1 MTAHVGPWA
10 VRVASAPVNFGVY
23 RADHAPL
30 GPDELLAT
38 MREAG
43 YDGCDCGPIGY
54 LGTARTLPRRLAEH
68 GLGLAGGWVDLRY
81 DDPYGFREDLAVLD
95 AALDVFTA
103 VRDAAQARDAVHD
116 PLAQVRDAAQARDVV
131 RDDEPVRPRGSEG
144 ERDRRAAGAASEAC
158 VAWVADPRFAP
169 RPTLAC
175 PDRPERFA
183 RPGMPADARLSLP
196 DGDWLAY
203 ARCIEEAAVR
213 CRARGLEPVFHHH
226 LGTDVETPEEIER
239 LLGSTNVSL
248 CLDTGH
254 LWLAGGNPV
263 AAIRDWSSRIRQVH
277 LKDASRD
284 VLARVRVNGGD
295 LWDLVAAGG
304 FPPLGRGDLDLPA
317 VLAELRRSGY
327 EGWIVIEQDV
337 PAFRA
342 SDTEAL
348 ARAVA
353 DQRANRAAFGEALRA
368 AGLA

>member
-1 MTAHVGPWA
+1 M
-10 VRVASAPVNFGVY
+10 
-23 RADHAPL
+23 
-30 GPDELLAT
+30 LAT

-43 YDGCDCGPIGY
+43 YDGTDSGPIGY
-54 LGTARTLPRRLAEH
+54 LGTARTLPERLAAQ

-81 DDPYGFREDLAVLD
+81 DDPDGFREDLAALD
-95 AALDVFTA
+95 TALDVFTA
-103 VRDAAQARDAVHD
+103 VRDA
-116 PLAQVRDAAQARDVV
+116 
-131 RDDEPVRPRGSEG
+131 EG
-144 ERDRRAAGAASEAC
+144 A
-158 VAWVADPRFAP
+158 ADPRFAP

-183 RPGMPADARLSLP
+183 RPGMPADRRLSLP
-196 DGDWLAY
+196 DGDWPAY
-203 ARCIEEAAVR
+203 AGCIDEAAAR
-213 CRARGLEPVFHHH
+213 CRDRGLEPVFHHH

-239 LLGSTNVSL
+239 LLGSTDVSL

-277 LKDASRD
+277 VKDASRD
-284 VLARVRVNGGD
+284 VLARVRANGGD

-304 FPPLGRGDLDLPA
+304 FPPLGQGDLDLPA

-337 PAFRA
+337 TAFRA

>member
-1 MTAHVGPWA
+1 M
-10 VRVASAPVNFGVY
+10 
-23 RADHAPL
+23 
-30 GPDELLAT
+30 LAT

-43 YDGCDCGPIGY
+43 YHGTDSGPIGY
-54 LGTARTLPRRLAEH
+54 LGTAPALPERLAAH
-68 GLGLAGGWVDLRY
+68 GLGLSGGWVDLRY
-81 DDPYGFREDLAVLD
+81 DDPDGFREDLAALD

-103 VRDAAQARDAVHD
+103 VGDA
-116 PLAQVRDAAQARDVV
+116 
-131 RDDEPVRPRGSEG
+131 E
-144 ERDRRAAGAASEAC
+144 AGA
-158 VAWVADPRFAP
+158 ADPRFAP

-183 RPGMPADARLSLP
+183 RPGMPTDLRLSLP
-196 DGDWLAY
+196 DDDWQAY
-203 ARCIEEAAVR
+203 AGRIGEAAAR
-213 CRARGLEPVFHHH
+213 CRDRGLEPVFHHH

-239 LLGSTNVSL
+239 LLGSTDVSL

-263 AAIRDWSSRIRQVH
+263 AVIRDWSSRIRQVH
-277 LKDASRD
+277 VKDASRD
-284 VLARVRVNGGD
+284 VLARIRGVGGD
-295 LWDLVAAGG
+295 LWDLVVAGG
-304 FPPLGRGDLDLPA
+304 FPPLGQGDLDLPA

-337 PAFRA
+337 PVFHA

-353 DQRANRAAFGEALRA
+353 DQRANRTVFGEALRA

>member
-1 MTAHVGPWA
+1 MTARTDPWA
-10 VRVASAPVNFGVY
+10 VRVASAPVSFGVY
-23 RADHAPL
+23 RADGAPL
-30 GPDELLAT
+30 GSRELLAT

-43 YDGCDCGPIGY
+43 YDGTDSGPIGY
-54 LGTARTLPRRLAEH
+54 LGTAPILPERLAAH

-81 DDPYGFREDLAVLD
+81 DDPDGFREDLAALD

-103 VRDAAQARDAVHD
+103 VGD
-116 PLAQVRDAAQARDVV
+116 
-131 RDDEPVRPRGSEG
+131 
-144 ERDRRAAGAASEAC
+144 AGAGA
-158 VAWVADPRFAP
+158 ADPRFAP

-183 RPGMPADARLSLP
+183 RPGMPADPRLSLP
-196 DGDWLAY
+196 DDDWPAY
-203 ARCIEEAAVR
+203 AGRIGEAAAR
-213 CRARGLEPVFHHH
+213 CRDRGLEPVFHHH

-239 LLGSTNVSL
+239 LLGSTDVSL

-277 LKDASRD
+277 VKDASRD
-284 VLARVRVNGGD
+284 VLARIRAGGGD

-353 DQRANRAAFGEALRA
+353 DQRANRTAFGEALRA

>member
-1 MTAHVGPWA
+1 MTARADSWA

-23 RADHAPL
+23 RAGGAPL
-30 GPDELLAT
+30 RPGEMLAT

-43 YDGCDCGPIGY
+43 YDGTDSGPIGY
-54 LGTARTLPRRLAEH
+54 LGTARSLPAHLAEH

-81 DDPYGFREDLAVLD
+81 GDPDGFREDLATLD
-95 AALDVFTA
+95 AALDVFAA
-103 VRDAAQARDAVHD
+103 VRDAMCGA
-116 PLAQVRDAAQARDVV
+116 
-131 RDDEPVRPRGSEG
+131 GSDGSGG
-144 ERDRRAAGAASEAC
+144 ERDGRAAGEA
-158 VAWVADPRFAP
+158 WTADPRFAP

-183 RPGMPADARLSLP
+183 RPGMPPDTRLSLP
-196 DGDWLAY
+196 DGDWPAY
-203 ARCIEEAAVR
+203 AARVGQAAAR
-213 CRARGLEPVFHHH
+213 CRDRGLEPVFHHH

-239 LLGSTNVSL
+239 LLGLTDVSL

-263 AAIRDWSSRIRQVH
+263 AAIREWSPRIRQVH
-277 LKDASRD
+277 VKDASRD
-284 VLARVRVNGGD
+284 ILARVRARGGD

-327 EGWIVIEQDV
+327 EGWIVVEQDV

-342 SDTEAL
+342 ADAEAL
-348 ARAVA
+348 DRAVA

>member
-1 MTAHVGPWA
+1 MRAHTSPWA

-23 RADHAPL
+23 RQDGAPL
-30 GPDELLAT
+30 EPQEMLAT

-43 YDGCDCGPIGY
+43 YDGTDSGPIGY
-54 LGTARTLPRRLAEH
+54 LGTARTLPERLAAR

-81 DDPYGFREDLAVLD
+81 DDPDGFREDLAALD
-95 AALDVFTA
+95 AALGVFTA
-103 VRDAAQARDAVHD
+103 VRDA
-116 PLAQVRDAAQARDVV
+116 
-131 RDDEPVRPRGSEG
+131 E
-144 ERDRRAAGAASEAC
+144 SEA
-158 VAWVADPRFAP
+158 ADPRFAP

-183 RPGMPADARLSLP
+183 RPGMPADRRLSLP
-196 DGDWLAY
+196 DGDWPVY
-203 ARCIEEAAVR
+203 ARCIDEAAAR
-213 CRARGLEPVFHHH
+213 CRDRGLEPVFHHH

-239 LLGSTNVSL
+239 LLGSTDVSL

-277 LKDASRD
+277 VKDASRD
-284 VLARVRVNGGD
+284 VLARVRANGGD

-304 FPPLGRGDLDLPA
+304 FPPLGQGDLDLPA

-353 DQRANRAAFGEALRA
+353 DQRANRMVFNEALRA

>member
-1 MTAHVGPWA
+1 MTARADSWA

-23 RADHAPL
+23 RPGGAPL
-30 GPDELLAT
+30 EPGEMLAT
-38 MREAG
+38 MGEAG
-43 YDGCDCGPIGY
+43 YDGTDSGPIGY
-54 LGTARTLPRRLAEH
+54 LGTARSLPARLAEH

-81 DDPYGFREDLAVLD
+81 GDPDGFREDLAALD
-95 AALDVFTA
+95 AALDVFAA
-103 VRDAAQARDAVHD
+103 VRDAAYGA
-116 PLAQVRDAAQARDVV
+116 
-131 RDDEPVRPRGSEG
+131 GSDGPGG
-144 ERDRRAAGAASEAC
+144 ERDGRAAGRT
-158 VAWVADPRFAP
+158 WTADPRFAP

-183 RPGMPADARLSLP
+183 RPGMPPDARLSLP
-196 DGDWLAY
+196 GGDWPAY
-203 ARCIEEAAVR
+203 AARIGQAAAR
-213 CRARGLEPVFHHH
+213 CRDRGLEPVFHHH

-239 LLGSTNVSL
+239 LLGLTDVSL

-263 AAIRDWSSRIRQVH
+263 AAIREWSPRIRQVH
-277 LKDASRD
+277 VKDASRD
-284 VLARVRVNGGD
+284 ILAWVRARGGD

-327 EGWIVIEQDV
+327 EGWIVVEQDV

-342 SDTEAL
+342 ADAEAL
-348 ARAVA
+348 DRAVA

>member
-1 MTAHVGPWA
+1 MRAHPAPWA

-23 RADHAPL
+23 RQDGAPL
-30 GPDELLAT
+30 GPQEALAT

-43 YDGCDCGPIGY
+43 YDGTDSGPLGY
-54 LGTARTLPRRLAEH
+54 LGTARTLPERLAAH

-81 DDPYGFREDLAVLD
+81 DDPDGFREDLAALD

-103 VRDAAQARDAVHD
+103 VRDAGD
-116 PLAQVRDAAQARDVV
+116 
-131 RDDEPVRPRGSEG
+131 G
-144 ERDRRAAGAASEAC
+144 AGAD
-158 VAWVADPRFAP
+158 DPRFAP

-183 RPGMPADARLSLP
+183 RPGMPADPRISLP
-196 DGDWLAY
+196 DRDWPAY
-203 ARCIEEAAVR
+203 AGRIAEAAAR
-213 CRARGLEPVFHHH
+213 CRDRGLEPVFHHH

-239 LLGSTNVSL
+239 LLGSTDVSL

-277 LKDASRD
+277 VKDASRD
-284 VLARVRVNGGD
+284 VLARIRASGGD

-304 FPPLGRGDLDLPA
+304 FPPLGQGDLDLPP

-337 PAFRA
+337 PVFRA

-348 ARAVA
+348 GRAVA
-353 DQRANRAAFGEALRA
+353 DQRANRTVFGEALRA

>member
-1 MTAHVGPWA
+1 MTAHAAPWA

-23 RADHAPL
+23 RPDGAPL
-30 GPDELLAT
+30 GPQELLAT

-43 YDGCDCGPIGY
+43 YDGTDSGPIGY
-54 LGTARTLPRRLAEH
+54 LGTARTLPGRLAAH

-81 DDPYGFREDLAVLD
+81 DDPDGFRADLAALD

-103 VRDAAQARDAVHD
+103 ARDAA
-116 PLAQVRDAAQARDVV
+116 LGAASG
-131 RDDEPVRPRGSEG
+131 GSEAG
-144 ERDRRAAGAASEAC
+144 GDARVAGAADS
-158 VAWVADPRFAP
+158 RFAP

-183 RPGMPADARLSLP
+183 RPGMPADPRLSLP
-196 DGDWLAY
+196 DGDWPAY
-203 ARCIEEAAVR
+203 AGRIGEAAAR
-213 CRARGLEPVFHHH
+213 CRDRGLEPVFHHH
-226 LGTDVETPEEIER
+226 LGTDVETPEEVER
-239 LLGSTNVSL
+239 LLDLTDVSL

-277 LKDASRD
+277 VKDASRD
-284 VLARVRVNGGD
+284 VLARIRASGGD

-304 FPPLGRGDLDLPA
+304 FPPLGQGDLDLPA

-342 SDTEAL
+342 SDAEAL

-353 DQRANRAAFGEALRA
+353 DQRANRTAFGEALRA
-368 AGLA
+368 AGFA

>member
-1 MTAHVGPWA
+1 M
-10 VRVASAPVNFGVY
+10 
-23 RADHAPL
+23 
-30 GPDELLAT
+30 LAT

-43 YDGCDCGPIGY
+43 YDGTDSGPIGY
-54 LGTARTLPRRLAEH
+54 LGTARTLPERLAAY

-81 DDPYGFREDLAVLD
+81 DDPDGFRQDLAALD

-103 VRDAAQARDAVHD
+103 ARDAALGAGSGGTEGGRDA
-116 PLAQVRDAAQARDVV
+116 
-131 RDDEPVRPRGSEG
+131 
-144 ERDRRAAGAASEAC
+144 RATGA
-158 VAWVADPRFAP
+158 ADPRFAP

-183 RPGMPADARLSLP
+183 RPGMPADTRLSLP
-196 DGDWLAY
+196 DGDWPAY
-203 ARCIEEAAVR
+203 AGRIGEAAAR
-213 CRARGLEPVFHHH
+213 CRDRGLEPVFHHH

-239 LLGSTNVSL
+239 LLDLTDVSL

-263 AAIRDWSSRIRQVH
+263 AAIREWSSRIRQVH
-277 LKDASRD
+277 VKDASRD
-284 VLARVRVNGGD
+284 VLARIRASGGD

-304 FPPLGRGDLDLPA
+304 FPPLGQGDLDLPA

-342 SDTEAL
+342 SDAEAL

-353 DQRANRAAFGEALRA
+353 DQRANRTAFGEALRA

>member
-1 MTAHVGPWA
+1 MTGHTDPWA
-10 VRVASAPVNFGVY
+10 VRVASAPVTFGVY
-23 RADHAPL
+23 RADSAPL
-30 GPDELLAT
+30 GPQELLAT

-43 YDGCDCGPIGY
+43 YDGTDSGPIPY
-54 LGTARTLPRRLAEH
+54 LGTARTLPGRLAEH

-81 DDPYGFREDLAVLD
+81 DDPDGFREDLATLD

-103 VRDAAQARDAVHD
+103 VRDAALGA
-116 PLAQVRDAAQARDVV
+116 
-131 RDDEPVRPRGSEG
+131 GSEAVREEAG
-144 ERDRRAAGAASEAC
+144 ERVAGGDTAGAAWDGEGPGGSRGEPDRRAARAA
-158 VAWVADPRFAP
+158 AWAADPRFAP

-196 DGDWLAY
+196 DGDWPAY
-203 ARCIEEAAVR
+203 AGRIGQAAAR
-213 CRARGLEPVFHHH
+213 CRDRGLEPVFHHH
-226 LGTDVETPEEIER
+226 LGTDVETPEEVER
-239 LLGSTNVSL
+239 LLDLTDVSL

-277 LKDASRD
+277 VKDASRD
-284 VLARVRVNGGD
+284 VLARIRASGGD

-304 FPPLGRGDLDLPA
+304 FPPLGQGDLDLPA

-342 SDTEAL
+342 SDAEAL

-353 DQRANRAAFGEALRA
+353 DQRANRATFGTALRA

>member
-1 MTAHVGPWA
+1 MTAHTAPWA

-23 RADHAPL
+23 RADSAPL
-30 GPDELLAT
+30 GPDEMLAT

-43 YDGCDCGPIGY
+43 YDGTDSGPIGY
-54 LGTARTLPRRLAEH
+54 LGAAQTLPEWLAAH

-81 DDPYGFREDLAVLD
+81 DDPDGFREDLAALD

-103 VRDAAQARDAVHD
+103 VRD
-116 PLAQVRDAAQARDVV
+116 
-131 RDDEPVRPRGSEG
+131 
-144 ERDRRAAGAASEAC
+144 
-158 VAWVADPRFAP
+158 ADPRFAP

-183 RPGMPADARLSLP
+183 RPGMPADPRLSLP
-196 DGDWLAY
+196 DGDWPAY
-203 ARCIEEAAVR
+203 AGRIGQAAAR
-213 CRARGLEPVFHHH
+213 CRERGLEPVFHHH

-239 LLGSTNVSL
+239 LLDLTDVSL

-277 LKDASRD
+277 VKDASRD
-284 VLARVRVNGGD
+284 VLARIRAGGGD

-304 FPPLGRGDLDLPA
+304 FPPLGHGDLDLPA

>member
-1 MTAHVGPWA
+1 MRAHTSPWE

-23 RADHAPL
+23 RQDGAPL
-30 GPDELLAT
+30 GPQEMLAT
-38 MREAG
+38 MHEAG
-43 YDGCDCGPIGY
+43 YDGTDSGPIGY
-54 LGTARTLPRRLAEH
+54 LGTTRTLPERLAAQ

-81 DDPYGFREDLAVLD
+81 GDPDGFREDLAALD

-103 VRDAAQARDAVHD
+103 VGDA
-116 PLAQVRDAAQARDVV
+116 
-131 RDDEPVRPRGSEG
+131 EG
-144 ERDRRAAGAASEAC
+144 A
-158 VAWVADPRFAP
+158 ADPRFAP

-183 RPGMPADARLSLP
+183 RPGMPADRRLSLP
-196 DGDWLAY
+196 DGDWPAY
-203 ARCIEEAAVR
+203 ARSIDEAAAR
-213 CRARGLEPVFHHH
+213 CRDRGLEPVFHHH

-239 LLGSTNVSL
+239 LLGSTDVSL

-277 LKDASRD
+277 VKDASRD
-284 VLARVRVNGGD
+284 VLARVRAGGGD

-304 FPPLGRGDLDLPA
+304 FPPLGQGDLDLPA

-337 PAFRA
+337 PAFHD

>member
-1 MTAHVGPWA
+1 MTAHAAPWA

-23 RADHAPL
+23 RADGAPV
-30 GPDELLAT
+30 GPEEMLAT

-43 YDGCDCGPIGY
+43 YVGTDSGPIGY
-54 LGTARTLPRRLAEH
+54 LGTARTLPERLAAH
-68 GLGLAGGWVDLRY
+68 GLGLVGGWVDLRY
-81 DDPYGFREDLAVLD
+81 DDPDGFHEDLAALD

-103 VRDAAQARDAVHD
+103 ARDAALGAGPGDSEGGRGRDA
-116 PLAQVRDAAQARDVV
+116 
-131 RDDEPVRPRGSEG
+131 
-144 ERDRRAAGAASEAC
+144 RAAEVAEAAWA
-158 VAWVADPRFAP
+158 ADPRFAP

-183 RPGMPADARLSLP
+183 RPGMPADPRLSLP
-196 DGDWLAY
+196 DSDWPAY
-203 ARCIEEAAVR
+203 AGRIGAAAAR
-213 CRARGLEPVFHHH
+213 CRDRGLEPVFHHH

-239 LLGSTNVSL
+239 LLDSTDVSL

-263 AAIRDWSSRIRQVH
+263 AAIREWSSRIRQVH
-277 LKDASRD
+277 VKDASRD
-284 VLARVRVNGGD
+284 VLARIRASGGD
-295 LWDLVAAGG
+295 LWDLIAAGG
-304 FPPLGRGDLDLPA
+304 FPPLGQGDLDLPA

-342 SDTEAL
+342 SDAEAQ

-353 DQRANRAAFGEALRA
+353 DQRANRTAFGEALRA

>member
-1 MTAHVGPWA
+1 MTAHAAPWV

-23 RADHAPL
+23 RADSAPL
-30 GPDELLAT
+30 EPEEMLAT

-43 YDGCDCGPIGY
+43 YHGTDSGPIGY
-54 LGTARTLPRRLAEH
+54 LGTAPILPERLAAQ

-81 DDPYGFREDLAVLD
+81 DDPDGFREDLAALD
-95 AALDVFTA
+95 AALDVFAA
-103 VRDAAQARDAVHD
+103 VRDAAT
-116 PLAQVRDAAQARDVV
+116 
-131 RDDEPVRPRGSEG
+131 
-144 ERDRRAAGAASEAC
+144 GA
-158 VAWVADPRFAP
+158 ADPRFAP

-183 RPGMPADARLSLP
+183 RPGMPADHRLSLS
-196 DGDWLAY
+196 DADWPAY
-203 ARCIEEAAVR
+203 AGRIGQAAAR
-213 CRARGLEPVFHHH
+213 CRDRGLEPVFHHH

-239 LLGSTNVSL
+239 LLASTDVSL

-277 LKDASRD
+277 VKDASRD
-284 VLARVRVNGGD
+284 VLARIRGSGGD

-304 FPPLGRGDLDLPA
+304 FPPLGQGDLDLPA

-327 EGWIVIEQDV
+327 EGWIVVEQDV
-337 PAFRA
+337 AAFRA

>member
-1 MTAHVGPWA
+1 M
-10 VRVASAPVNFGVY
+10 ASAPVSFGVY
-23 RADHAPL
+23 RPAGAPL
-30 GPDELLAT
+30 GPQEMLAT

-43 YDGCDCGPIGY
+43 YDGTDSGPIGY
-54 LGTARTLPRRLAEH
+54 LGTARTLPERLAAQ

-81 DDPYGFREDLAVLD
+81 DDPDGFREDLAALD
-95 AALDVFTA
+95 TALDVFTA
-103 VRDAAQARDAVHD
+103 VRDA
-116 PLAQVRDAAQARDVV
+116 
-131 RDDEPVRPRGSEG
+131 EG
-144 ERDRRAAGAASEAC
+144 A
-158 VAWVADPRFAP
+158 ADPRFAP

-183 RPGMPADARLSLP
+183 RPGMPADRRLSLP
-196 DGDWLAY
+196 DGDWPAY
-203 ARCIEEAAVR
+203 AGCIDEAAAR
-213 CRARGLEPVFHHH
+213 CRDRGLEPVFHHH

-239 LLGSTNVSL
+239 LLGSTDVSL

-277 LKDASRD
+277 VKDASRD
-284 VLARVRVNGGD
+284 VLARVRANGGD

-304 FPPLGRGDLDLPA
+304 FPPLGQGDLDLPA

-337 PAFRA
+337 TAFRA

>member
-1 MTAHVGPWA
+1 MTARTESWA
-10 VRVASAPVNFGVY
+10 VRVASAPVSFGVY
-23 RADHAPL
+23 RADGAPL
-30 GPDELLAT
+30 GSQELLAT

-43 YDGCDCGPIGY
+43 YDGTDSGPIGY
-54 LGTARTLPRRLAEH
+54 LGTAPILPERLAAH

-81 DDPYGFREDLAVLD
+81 DDPDGFREDLAALD

-103 VRDAAQARDAVHD
+103 VGD
-116 PLAQVRDAAQARDVV
+116 
-131 RDDEPVRPRGSEG
+131 
-144 ERDRRAAGAASEAC
+144 AGAGA
-158 VAWVADPRFAP
+158 ADPRFAP

-183 RPGMPADARLSLP
+183 RPGMPADPRLSLP
-196 DGDWLAY
+196 DDDWPAY
-203 ARCIEEAAVR
+203 AGRIGEAAAR
-213 CRARGLEPVFHHH
+213 CRDRGLEPVFHHH

-239 LLGSTNVSL
+239 LLGSTDVSL
-248 CLDTGH
+248 CLDIGH

-277 LKDASRD
+277 VKDASRD
-284 VLARVRVNGGD
+284 VLARIRAGGGD

-304 FPPLGRGDLDLPA
+304 FPPLGQGDLDLPA

-353 DQRANRAAFGEALRA
+353 DQRANRTAFGEALRA